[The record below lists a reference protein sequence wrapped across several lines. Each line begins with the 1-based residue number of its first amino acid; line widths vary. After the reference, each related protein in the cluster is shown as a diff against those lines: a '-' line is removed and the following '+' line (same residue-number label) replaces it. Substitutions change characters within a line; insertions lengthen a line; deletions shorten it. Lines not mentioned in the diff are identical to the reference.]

1 MPAKFKKG
9 ARMSVDVDSVLVFGV
24 QVSKDDFWDWIDKY
38 TEEENI
44 LPNEFVD
51 DWYKYVNRIDSYS
64 DDSEWLIGI
73 PFVTI
78 TPIKE
83 SLNYNESKIK
93 LDVLLSKMFPL
104 MPHDIRYFWLDQSGF
119 ISAVRWY

>member
-1 MPAKFKKG
+1 
-9 ARMSVDVDSVLVFGV
+9 MSVDVDSVLVFGV
-24 QVSKDDFWDWIDKY
+24 QVSKDNFWDWIDKY

-44 LPNEFVD
+44 LPNEFAD
-51 DWYKYVNRIDSYS
+51 DWYKYINRIDSYS

-83 SLNYNESKIK
+83 SLDYGESKIK

-104 MPHDIRYFWLDQSGF
+104 MPHDIRYFWLSQSGF
-119 ISAVRWY
+119 ISAVRWH

>member
-1 MPAKFKKG
+1 
-9 ARMSVDVDSVLVFGV
+9 MSVDVDSVLVFGV
-24 QVSKDDFWDWIDKY
+24 QMSKDDFWDLIDKY

-44 LPNEFVD
+44 LPNEFID
-51 DWYKYVNRIDSYS
+51 DWYQYVNRIDSYS
-64 DDSEWLIGI
+64 DDSEWLVGI

-83 SLNYNESKIK
+83 SLDYNESKIK

-104 MPHDIRYFWLDQSGF
+104 MPHDIHYFWLGQSGF
-119 ISAVRWY
+119 ISTVRWH

>member
-1 MPAKFKKG
+1 M
-9 ARMSVDVDSVLVFGV
+9 RMSVDVDSVLIFGV

-38 TEEENI
+38 TEEKNI

-51 DWYKYVNRIDSYS
+51 DWYNYVVRIDSYS
-64 DDSEWLIGI
+64 DESEWIIGI

-83 SLNYNESKIK
+83 SLDYNESRVK
-93 LDVLLSKMFPL
+93 LDKLLTKMFPC
-104 MPHDIRYFWLDQSGF
+104 MPLDLASFLLDQSGF
-119 ISAVRWY
+119 ISAVRWH